1 MCETAAK
8 WIDSRARLQFRFF
21 LNVFNCLLTTNLSR
35 RNNRSRTGP
44 QTLFNFR
51 RNCNRQ
57 WISIKFHV
65 YSRYLAATRDVH
77 STTTGCKWLI
87 FHFTTMMQRNQS
99 AHTACMSRV
108 RVICEERSFLNLFRG
123 SRTPLDL
130 TREKFVTLIYLVIVQ
145 CPSVETTWYSAR
157 NGYTW
162 ATRDFRLPRRTSGSA
177 LSADRQTLDVF
188 VIVKVLFRIPQQL
201 IIVKIRK

>member
-8 WIDSRARLQFRFF
+8 WTDSQARLQFRFF
-21 LNVFNCLLTTNLSR
+21 LNLFNCLLTTNLSR

-51 RNCNRQ
+51 RNSNRQ
-57 WISIKFHV
+57 WIFIKFHV

-99 AHTACMSRV
+99 AHTAWGNTKRQKSYSNFKKC
-108 RVICEERSFLNLFRG
+108 LFIA
-123 SRTPLDL
+123 
-130 TREKFVTLIYLVIVQ
+130 VTLKISCFPPFCVIGSLSKYIYSIFQ
-145 CPSVETTWYSAR
+145 EHNTTSPKYAQ
-157 NGYTW
+157 TW
-162 ATRDFRLPRRTSGSA
+162 SFRFG
-177 LSADRQTLDVF
+177 
-188 VIVKVLFRIPQQL
+188 
-201 IIVKIRK
+201 

>member
-1 MCETAAK
+1 MILFTQPSAVCETAAK

-57 WISIKFHV
+57 WIFIKFHV

-99 AHTACMSRV
+99 AHTAWVWFVNKSHQLEPIRLQGPP
-108 RVICEERSFLNLFRG
+108 VISKWCN
-123 SRTPLDL
+123 
-130 TREKFVTLIYLVIVQ
+130 K
-145 CPSVETTWYSAR
+145 
-157 NGYTW
+157 
-162 ATRDFRLPRRTSGSA
+162 RR
-177 LSADRQTLDVF
+177 
-188 VIVKVLFRIPQQL
+188 K
-201 IIVKIRK
+201 

>member
-8 WIDSRARLQFRFF
+8 RIDSRARLQFRFF

-51 RNCNRQ
+51 RNCNRR

-65 YSRYLAATRDVH
+65 YSRYLVANRVVH

-87 FHFTTMMQRNQS
+87 FHFTTIMRNQS
-99 AHTACMSRV
+99 VHTAWVRYKLYVGNDNRGAQFNLNYRRVSRV
-108 RVICEERSFLNLFRG
+108 QCFAHGDNEMESRSIPSLENMSLAPLITRVNGIWTKWILFFLSIAIN
-123 SRTPLDL
+123 
-130 TREKFVTLIYLVIVQ
+130 
-145 CPSVETTWYSAR
+145 
-157 NGYTW
+157 
-162 ATRDFRLPRRTSGSA
+162 
-177 LSADRQTLDVF
+177 
-188 VIVKVLFRIPQQL
+188 
-201 IIVKIRK
+201 

>member
-1 MCETAAK
+1 MILFTQPSAVCETAAK

-99 AHTACMSRV
+99 AHTAWVWFVNKSHQLEPIRLQGPP
-108 RVICEERSFLNLFRG
+108 VISKWCN
-123 SRTPLDL
+123 
-130 TREKFVTLIYLVIVQ
+130 K
-145 CPSVETTWYSAR
+145 
-157 NGYTW
+157 
-162 ATRDFRLPRRTSGSA
+162 RR
-177 LSADRQTLDVF
+177 
-188 VIVKVLFRIPQQL
+188 K
-201 IIVKIRK
+201 

>member
-1 MCETAAK
+1 MHLHVKERFSVKLLADLILFTQLSAMCETAAK
-8 WIDSRARLQFRFF
+8 RIDYQARLQFRFF

-57 WISIKFHV
+57 WIFIKFHV

-87 FHFTTMMQRNQS
+87 FHFTTIDATQSECTHRLAIKHKFTLQRVN
-99 AHTACMSRV
+99 CV
-108 RVICEERSFLNLFRG
+108 GEY
-123 SRTPLDL
+123 
-130 TREKFVTLIYLVIVQ
+130 K
-145 CPSVETTWYSAR
+145 
-157 NGYTW
+157 
-162 ATRDFRLPRRTSGSA
+162 RTS
-177 LSADRQTLDVF
+177 
-188 VIVKVLFRIPQQL
+188 PQ
-201 IIVKIRK
+201 IFPT

>member
-57 WISIKFHV
+57 WIFIKFLVIHAI
-65 YSRYLAATRDVH
+65 LLLPEMFTRPRQD
-77 STTTGCKWLI
+77 TWLI

-99 AHTACMSRV
+99 AHTAWVWFVNKSHQLEPIRLQGPPVISSRV
-108 RVICEERSFLNLFRG
+108 KPLAPNQFKMGVIKEENRWTGGLPHPPGVPPPPCKQAL
-123 SRTPLDL
+123 
-130 TREKFVTLIYLVIVQ
+130 
-145 CPSVETTWYSAR
+145 
-157 NGYTW
+157 
-162 ATRDFRLPRRTSGSA
+162 RLHEY
-177 LSADRQTLDVF
+177 
-188 VIVKVLFRIPQQL
+188 
-201 IIVKIRK
+201 

>member
-1 MCETAAK
+1 MTWKIVRVLEGRCLFGMRLHVKGRFSVKKLVDLILLTQPSAVCETAAK
-8 WIDSRARLQFRFF
+8 WIDSRARLLFRFF

-57 WISIKFHV
+57 GIAIKFHA

-87 FHFTTMMQRNQS
+87 VSFYDHDATQS
-99 AHTACMSRV
+99 ECAQH
-108 RVICEERSFLNLFRG
+108 
-123 SRTPLDL
+123 LD
-130 TREKFVTLIYLVIVQ
+130 
-145 CPSVETTWYSAR
+145 PSGAWLR
-157 NGYTW
+157 
-162 ATRDFRLPRRTSGSA
+162 PRRCAHSDCVA
-177 LSADRQTLDVF
+177 LW
-188 VIVKVLFRIPQQL
+188 
-201 IIVKIRK
+201 